1 MGSYAGACWGDDLM
15 SVQRFTL
22 LQRLQARLG
31 RPLDTVLVAQAWRAA
46 EKANAPALAA
56 ALTNICQMPAP
67 ARRIKG
73 APDLVGLRASIA
85 ARLAAL
91 SVPALTTNPV
101 ALADARLLAAL
112 QVDDVHAFL
121 IYQQVFALQHASLL
135 TQLHQQVGQHL
146 VLHMTCVPRMAR
158 ARASEQ
164 SFHALGAN
172 LAHLHVVGGGFEASL
187 GLSDGVLT
195 VPVPD
200 TYEHLPQKMAAA
212 CSLLAHLPQLE
223 AVLKVD
229 DDHRLTNRAAL
240 DAALVS
246 VKGAAC
252 GQFGSLI
259 RARHHGDHSR
269 AWHFGK
275 CSTPTLNGRPH
286 QWFAALSWCDG
297 AGGYMVNR
305 AGLRAIHWADLY
317 FADVVGAALYEDVLM
332 SEIMKRF
339 SGGIRRRDM
348 HRILT
353 SSTEY

>member
-1 MGSYAGACWGDDLM
+1 M

-31 RPLDTVLVAQAWRAA
+31 QPLDRVLLTQAWQAT
-46 EKANAPALAA
+46 EKADSHALAS
-56 ALTNICQMPAP
+56 ALAVICQMPAP
-67 ARRIKG
+67 ACRIKG
-73 APDLVGLRASIA
+73 APDLVGLRSAIA

-91 SVPALTTNPV
+91 PTHALATNPV
-101 ALADARLLAAL
+101 ALSDARLLAAL
-112 QVDDVHAFL
+112 QVDDVCAFQ

-135 TQLHQQVGQHL
+135 TQLRQQLGKHL

-158 ARASEQ
+158 ARASER
-164 SFHALGAN
+164 SFHALGAS
-172 LAHLHVVGGGFEASL
+172 LAHLHVVGGGFEAPL
-187 GLSDGVLT
+187 RLADGVLT

-212 CSLLAHLPQLE
+212 LSLLAHVPQLE

-229 DDHRLTNRAAL
+229 DDHRLAHRAAL
-240 DAALVS
+240 DAALGS

-275 CSTPTLNGRPH
+275 CSTSALNGRPH
-286 QWFAALSWCDG
+286 QWFAALRWCDG

-332 SEIMKRF
+332 SEIMSRF
-339 SGGIRRRDM
+339 SGGIRQLDM
-348 HRILT
+348 RRILT